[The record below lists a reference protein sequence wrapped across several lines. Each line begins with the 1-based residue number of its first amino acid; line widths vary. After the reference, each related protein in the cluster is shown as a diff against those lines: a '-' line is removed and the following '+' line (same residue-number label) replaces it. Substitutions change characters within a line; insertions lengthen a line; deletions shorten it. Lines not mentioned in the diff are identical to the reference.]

1 MAAVPNVAPERW
13 RIAVRGLVQGVGFR
27 PFVYTEA
34 RRLELSGFVRN
45 DEAGVTIEAEGAP
58 EQLRALLAALRAQAP
73 PLARVDSL
81 AAEPIALRH
90 DTGFTIEH
98 STGGGQRQA
107 LVSSD
112 AAPCAAC
119 LRELFDPADRRYRYP
134 FINCTNC
141 GPRFTIIADVP
152 YDRPLT
158 TMRAFRMCAA
168 CQAEYDDP
176 RDRRFHA
183 QPNACPAC
191 GPRLSWQAGEAEGDE
206 ALHAAVEAL
215 HSGQIVAVKG
225 VGGYHLACDARAPA
239 AVATLRHRKH
249 REARP
254 FALMVPDLATA
265 RLLCHVSDDEAALL
279 SSPRRPIVLLD
290 RRADCPV
297 AAEVAPGVA
306 TLGLMLP
313 YAPLHHLLLHDFAA
327 RRAVR
332 LAALV
337 LTSGNLSDE
346 PIAFADDDARA
357 RLAPIAD
364 GVLAHDRPI
373 HTRCDDSL
381 ARFVAGGPLLLRRS
395 RGHAPEPVALAF
407 DCPLPLLATGGHQ
420 KNTFCLAAGRRAFV
434 SHHIGDLENLETLS
448 SFREGI
454 AHLQRLFAIAPQAV
468 AYDLHPDYLATQEA
482 LASGLPHKLGVQHHH
497 AHIASVLV
505 EHGLDGPAIGVAA
518 DGSGYGPDGAV
529 WGGEVLIA
537 DLKAFTR
544 FAHLAYAP
552 LPGGA
557 QAVRQPW
564 RMAAAH
570 LQLAFGADF
579 LSLDIPFVRRLDPA
593 RWRPLA
599 QMIAHGLNTPP
610 TSSLGRLFDAVAS
623 LVGLRDEAVYE
634 GQAAV
639 ELEALA
645 VDDPLVYPCR
655 LGAGQPATID
665 AAPLI
670 RAVVADL
677 RRGVPAPIIAGRFH
691 GSVAAALAHACA
703 RARDATGLKI
713 VALSG
718 GVFQNRRLLELL
730 WARLQAEGFQIYTN
744 RQVPPN
750 DGGLS
755 LGQAAVAAARLAA

>member
-313 YAPLHHLLLHDFAA
+313 YAPLHHLLLPDFAA

-346 PIAFADDDARA
+346 PIAF
-357 RLAPIAD
+357 
-364 GVLAHDRPI
+364 
-373 HTRCDDSL
+373 
-381 ARFVAGGPLLLRRS
+381 
-395 RGHAPEPVALAF
+395 
-407 DCPLPLLATGGHQ
+407 
-420 KNTFCLAAGRRAFV
+420 
-434 SHHIGDLENLETLS
+434 
-448 SFREGI
+448 
-454 AHLQRLFAIAPQAV
+454 
-468 AYDLHPDYLATQEA
+468 
-482 LASGLPHKLGVQHHH
+482 
-497 AHIASVLV
+497 
-505 EHGLDGPAIGVAA
+505 
-518 DGSGYGPDGAV
+518 
-529 WGGEVLIA
+529 
-537 DLKAFTR
+537 
-544 FAHLAYAP
+544 
-552 LPGGA
+552 
-557 QAVRQPW
+557 
-564 RMAAAH
+564 
-570 LQLAFGADF
+570 
-579 LSLDIPFVRRLDPA
+579 
-593 RWRPLA
+593 
-599 QMIAHGLNTPP
+599 
-610 TSSLGRLFDAVAS
+610 
-623 LVGLRDEAVYE
+623 
-634 GQAAV
+634 
-639 ELEALA
+639 
-645 VDDPLVYPCR
+645 
-655 LGAGQPATID
+655 
-665 AAPLI
+665 
-670 RAVVADL
+670 
-677 RRGVPAPIIAGRFH
+677 
-691 GSVAAALAHACA
+691 
-703 RARDATGLKI
+703 
-713 VALSG
+713 
-718 GVFQNRRLLELL
+718 
-730 WARLQAEGFQIYTN
+730 
-744 RQVPPN
+744 
-750 DGGLS
+750 
-755 LGQAAVAAARLAA
+755 